1 MTNEEKVEWLRRYHR
16 SVSRIDGIEKQI
28 EELRMMELPGGLRLS
43 DMPKGTG
50 LSDLSEYGAR
60 FDELDR
66 LREEEIRKRD
76 AAFTE
81 IALAVNRIEDADER
95 RVLQLFF
102 LSDDPDPML
111 IDVCRDMSYER
122 TKVFHLRTE
131 ALNHLVAD

>member
-95 RVLQLFF
+95 RVLRLFF
-102 LSDDPDPML
+102 LSDDPDP
-111 IDVCRDMSYER
+111 DVGDICKQMGYER
-122 TKVFHLRTE
+122 SKVFELRR
-131 ALNHLVAD
+131 AAINSIFAD